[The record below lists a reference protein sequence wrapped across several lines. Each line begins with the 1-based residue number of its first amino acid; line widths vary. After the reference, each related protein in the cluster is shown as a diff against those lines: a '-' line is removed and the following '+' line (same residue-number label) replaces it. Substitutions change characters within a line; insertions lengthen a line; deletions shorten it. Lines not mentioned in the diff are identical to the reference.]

1 MKKYIILPLLSL
13 SLIAISCE
21 DEAKE
26 VSECA
31 AITADFTSSMNSFNT
46 YLETG
51 DAVGED
57 PKDLCENYA
66 SSLQE
71 MVDEGCMSLSD
82 LEMEQEEY
90 NMIVDGTFC
99 NLLSIVN

>member
-26 VSECA
+26 ISECA

-82 LEMEQEEY
+82 LEIEQEEY
-90 NMIVDGTFC
+90 DMIVNGTFC

>member
-31 AITADFTSSMNSFNT
+31 AITADFTSSMNAFNT
-46 YLETG
+46 YLETCDSG
-51 DAVGED
+51 GESW
-57 PKDLCENYA
+57 KDLCDNYA
-66 SSLQE
+66 SSLKE
-71 MVDEGCMSLSD
+71 LIDEKSPL
-82 LEMEQEEY
+82 
-90 NMIVDGTFC
+90 
-99 NLLSIVN
+99 

>member
-31 AITADFTSSMNSFNT
+31 AITADFTSSMNAFNT

-51 DAVGED
+51 DGGGED
-57 PKDLCENYA
+57 GKDLCDNYA

-71 MVDEGCMSLSD
+71 LIDEGCMSLSD

-90 NMIVDGTFC
+90 DMIVNGTFC
-99 NLLSIVN
+99 SLLSLID

>member
-31 AITADFTSSMNSFNT
+31 AITADFTSSMNAFNT

-51 DAVGED
+51 DGGGESW
-57 PKDLCENYA
+57 LEWSVA
-66 SSLQE
+66 ARF
-71 MVDEGCMSLSD
+71 GCSVVMP
-82 LEMEQEEY
+82 
-90 NMIVDGTFC
+90 
-99 NLLSIVN
+99 

>member
-31 AITADFTSSMNSFNT
+31 AITADFTSSMNAFNT

-51 DAVGED
+51 DSGGESG
-57 PKDLCENYA
+57 KDLCDNYA
-66 SSLQE
+66 SSLKDLI
-71 MVDEGCMSLSD
+71 DEGCMSLSD

-99 NLLSIVN
+99 SLLSLMN

>member
-90 NMIVDGTFC
+90 DMIVDGTFC

>member
-26 VSECA
+26 ISECA

-82 LEMEQEEY
+82 LEIEQEEY
-90 NMIVDGTFC
+90 DMIVNGTFR

>member
-57 PKDLCENYA
+57 PKDLCDNYA

-71 MVDEGCMSLSD
+71 MVNEGCMSLSD

-90 NMIVDGTFC
+90 DMIVDGTFC